1 MKYTFLFIFFLF
13 IQTILNA
20 QADTIP
26 FYSYFVL
33 IEDNSMKVIDAKSKL
48 VFQKQFYNP
57 YEYPADI
64 DADKFDELV
73 IVDSVFADGRI
84 NFTIYLFSA
93 YNNFKLIDSIYS
105 ASFFPFITYSEE
117 IESMI
122 IETGIPEFEIFNQ
135 ASELKALPINL
146 WRLENDRLL
155 LINDELYE
163 PFIFENANLIQL
175 IDYYTKEKIIDCSA
189 SQNYKGMIAAAFANY
204 INAGEHSLAAQL
216 LKKYYA
222 CADIE
227 NFKQEIIELIF
238 PKAK

>member
-1 MKYTFLFIFFLF
+1 MKYSILFFL
-13 IQTILNA
+13 IQITLNA
-20 QADTIP
+20 QIDTIP
-26 FYSYFVL
+26 FYTYFVL
-33 IEDNSMKVIDAKSKL
+33 IEKNSMKVVDAKSKL
-48 VFQKQFYNP
+48 VFQKQFYRP

-64 DADKFDELV
+64 NADQFDELIV
-73 IVDSVFADGRI
+73 VDSVFTDGKL
-84 NFTIYLFSA
+84 NFTIYLFSG

-105 ASFFPFITYSEE
+105 ASFFPFTTYSEE

-146 WRLENDRLL
+146 WRLENDRLSL
-155 LINDELYE
+155 LNDELYE
-163 PFIFENANLIQL
+163 PFIFENTNLIQL
-175 IDYYTKEKIIDCSA
+175 IDFYVKEKIIDCSA

-222 CADIE
+222 CGDIE